1 MCRKV
6 DELCRALTP
15 DELSALE
22 GLGQVNGRTGTSRN
36 LAFPLTQ
43 RLMSLGLVELSC
55 GGLDLTVAGR
65 LVLASMQGYEP
76 RYERA
81 GIG

>member
-15 DELSALE
+15 AELGALE
-22 GLGQVNGRTGTSRN
+22 GLAQPGAKEDPGRR
-36 LAFPLTQ
+36 LAFPLAQ
-43 RLMSLGLVELSC
+43 RLMNLGLVELSC

-65 LVLASMQGYEP
+65 LVLAAMQAHQP
-76 RYERA
+76 RYEQA